1 MAINPTLLKRI
12 AFLERIC
19 HDEAEP
25 CEKESLYDILS
36 FLEINDNMPTPSLVV
51 TPSGHFRA
59 TWKDN
64 EYDNDRFSIEFL
76 GDDQLKF
83 VVRMSDNI
91 FSFNY
96 SKTNNDKDQ
105 TKC

>member
-19 HDEAEP
+19 NDESEP
-25 CEKESLYDILS
+25 CKKESLQDILS

-51 TPSGHFRA
+51 TPPGYFRA
-59 TWKDN
+59 TWKDTN
-64 EYDNDRFSIEFL
+64 EEGKLSIEFL
-76 GDDQLKF
+76 GNDQLRF

-91 FSFNY
+91 FSLNY
-96 SKTNNDKDQ
+96 KGK
-105 TKC
+105 